1 MFAQDCVLQI
11 SRDNGSGDAA
21 LAMSAL
27 AVSTDIAIIINDIS
41 VYFKNMF
48 ELIMTTKYV
57 LLELEFPASKYLC
70 PG

>member
-1 MFAQDCVLQI
+1 MLQI
-11 SRDNGSGDAA
+11 SRGNGSGDAA

-27 AVSTDIAIIINDIS
+27 AVSAVIAIIINDIS

-48 ELIMTTKYV
+48 ELITTTKYV